1 MGQELVEKQR
11 PILFSVRIGCRPC
24 QLHTKIRNHAGQQ
37 EEMKPGS
44 ISPAL
49 DSKGSSSESKPC
61 SHRERKGASAVA
73 WDVPYQNQ
81 RVIESFEC
89 WMALHWS
96 TRGCVGPAPWKMYGN
111 RWAGSKYTKQYLQG
125 SSKNSKKTRKDDIYP
140 SPMRVFPPCF
150 GLDLTDSKRP
160 VEFIGGAG

>member
-1 MGQELVEKQR
+1 M
-11 PILFSVRIGCRPC
+11 
-24 QLHTKIRNHAGQQ
+24 
-37 EEMKPGS
+37 
-44 ISPAL
+44 
-49 DSKGSSSESKPC
+49 
-61 SHRERKGASAVA
+61 A

-81 RVIESFEC
+81 RVIESFER
-89 WMALHWS
+89 WMAVHWS

-140 SPMRVFPPCF
+140 SPMRVFPPCS